1 MPVKSPGRETTLV
14 LTLPG
19 EPALARLARLVASHF
34 LRQNGVKAAAA
45 RRGALAVEKGF
56 RTLLRAAARSGRS
69 GRALVLVLQPHPA
82 FLEVIGR
89 ARGGPKIRLLRMV
102 RPRPA

>member
-1 MPVKSPGRETTLV
+1 M
-14 LTLPG
+14 
-19 EPALARLARLVASHF
+19 
-34 LRQNGVKAAAA
+34 
-45 RRGALAVEKGF
+45 EKGF

-89 ARGGPKIRLLRMV
+89 ARGGPETRLLRLV